1 MKRYTTAVVLL
12 ASVIYFS
19 TTGFQ
24 CGSAESTSAKL
35 YMQQKQWDK
44 AEESLLKEVAK
55 NPNND
60 EAWFLLGQ
68 IRLELKKYLPM
79 NEAYTKCLE
88 ISNTYKN
95 DIDRNRLAI
104 WAQMYNDGIGFY
116 NKGRDSAINYDRA
129 IERFEIARA
138 ILPDSVSVYYVLAVS
153 YYARKDNANTEKAL
167 EAALAKKPNY
177 PEASRLLG
185 QLHMMRGDERKAA
198 KDDAGALAA
207 YEKAATAFEA
217 AYKADQKNPENIISL
232 IDAYQRANKSDK
244 AMAITQDAVKSDPNN
259 RVYRYAYG
267 VFLLKQDKFAESIEQ
282 LKKVL
287 EISPDAN
294 DGTARD
300 ATYNLGVAYLNWGV
314 AMKEEADK
322 KAEAAMKGGKPAKDV
337 KEDLSFKE
345 KYKAAVPYLEQSTQS
360 KIDDVMLWQ
369 QLAKV
374 YANLNMVDKMK
385 RAFAVAD
392 SLMKGN

>member
-1 MKRYTTAVVLL
+1 MNRYTTALVLL
-12 ASVIYFS
+12 ASVLYFS

-44 AEESLLKEVAK
+44 AEESLSKEVAK

-68 IRLELKKYLPM
+68 IRLELKKYLLM

-104 WAQMYNDGIGFY
+104 WAQMYNDGVALY
-116 NKGRDSAINYDRA
+116 NKGRDSAVNYDRA

-138 ILPDSVSVYYVLAVS
+138 ILPDSASVYHVLALS
-153 YYARKDNANTEKAL
+153 HYAKKDYASTEKVL
-167 EAALAKKPNY
+167 AAVLAKKPNY
-177 PEASRLLG
+177 SEAARLLG
-185 QLHMMRGDERKAA
+185 QVNMMRADERKAA
-198 KDDAGALAA
+198 KDDAGAQAA
-207 YEKAATAFEA
+207 YEKAAAAFEA
-217 AYKADQKNPENIISL
+217 AYKGDPNNADNIINL
-232 IDAYQRANKSDK
+232 IDAYARANKSDK
-244 AMAITQDAVKSDPNN
+244 AMAITQDAIKSDPNN

-282 LKKVL
+282 LKKAL

-294 DGTARD
+294 DGTAKD

-314 AMKEEADK
+314 SMKAEVDK

-345 KYKAAVPYLEQSTQS
+345 KYTAAVPYLEQSTQYKS
-360 KIDDVMLWQ
+360 DDILLWQ

-374 YANLNMVDKMK
+374 YANLNMVSKMK

-392 SLMKGN
+392 SLMKSN